1 MLRAEIP
8 WITTCGSSEST
19 TSANSFTPDS
29 FFSAYAIFGIS
40 DHAAEKSTEH
50 LISRDIE
57 TTGGVHVKFPGTTD
71 LIEFHRVASQE
82 LFPP

>member
-1 MLRAEIP
+1 MGRQRALQ
-8 WITTCGSSEST
+8 G
-19 TSANSFTPDS
+19 ANSLHQIW

-71 LIEFHRVASQE
+71 LIELQYGHIKSS
-82 LFPP
+82 FPP